1 MAIKLEQG
9 LQKEAVASI
18 QRYLRDNFDAEAGS
32 LQAESLLHFF
42 LEEVGPLVYNSA
54 IHDAQEQLQSRV
66 AELDIDCHEEP
77 FGYWSKNAKRR

>member
-1 MAIKLEQG
+1 MAIKLDQVF
-9 LQKEAVASI
+9 QKDAVASI
-18 QRYLRDNFDAEAGS
+18 QRYLRDNFDADAGN

-42 LEEVGPLVYNSA
+42 LEEIGPLVYNTA
-54 IHDAQEQLQSRV
+54 IHDAQEQLQGRV

>member
-42 LEEVGPLVYNSA
+42 LEEVGPLVYNAA

-77 FGYWSKNAKRR
+77 FGYWTKNTKRR

>member
-18 QRYLRDNFDAEAGS
+18 QRYLRDNFDSEAGN

-42 LEEVGPLVYNSA
+42 LEEVGPLVYNAA
-54 IHDAQEQLQSRV
+54 IHDAQEQMQSRV

-77 FGYWSKNAKRR
+77 FGYWSKNTKRR